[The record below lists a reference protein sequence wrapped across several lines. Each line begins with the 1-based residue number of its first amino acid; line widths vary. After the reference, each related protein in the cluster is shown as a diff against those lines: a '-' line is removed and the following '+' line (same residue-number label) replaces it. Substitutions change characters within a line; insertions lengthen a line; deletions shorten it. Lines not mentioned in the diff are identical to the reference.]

1 MLKIINDN
9 IDNYNYKVRELL
21 LEIENLKLKNNGQ
34 TINNDNELLKEL
46 IVTNKLLVNKVSFLV
61 LLIMKIIKR
70 HRKKAQK
77 EKCRRKPLRRHIK
90 KTFVE
95 EEKNDDDSL
104 FRITLPKVIAV
115 TTFN

>member
-1 MLKIINDN
+1 
-9 IDNYNYKVRELL
+9 
-21 LEIENLKLKNNGQ
+21 
-34 TINNDNELLKEL
+34 
-46 IVTNKLLVNKVSFLV
+46 
-61 LLIMKIIKR
+61 MKIIKR

-104 FRITLPKVIAV
+104 FRITLPKVIAA